1 MLNSYLFNYALV
13 VSSALVSTAFVLNKL
28 KNEATVKMIMLRKYM
43 MNAGAPVFI
52 AATAYWL
59 LWSSLVN
66 HNVPIKY
73 VLELIT

>member
-1 MLNSYLFNYALV
+1 MFNSYLLNYALV
-13 VSSALVSTAFVLNKL
+13 VSSTLVSTAFVLNKL
-28 KNEATVKMIMLRKYM
+28 KNEATVKMIILRKYM